1 LWRCPDLDAMSVVA
15 RKTGMKAKDFNNIF
29 NQLMPE
35 KRDGLWLD
43 MTDKSPAPIRKN
55 GYTIINKGENNIN

>member
-1 LWRCPDLDAMSVVA
+1 MSVVA